1 MKGATAVLLVNS
13 LGTGGAE
20 KAVSSAARRLRLQGH
35 DLRIV
40 CLERPR
46 ERYEQADGPAV
57 EYLSSLSDSSG
68 AALKLLV
75 VPVLAFRLARY
86 IARFQ
91 VSAVMSHLF
100 RANYVNVLARLLAGA
115 AHRVFLV
122 NHTRIS
128 RLSNEGIQGRIN
140 WILCRLLYPRADL
153 VASVSVGAAIECARL
168 LRLPG
173 EKSMT
178 LYDPVDLPVTRL
190 GLRAPGKALHAIAAM
205 GRFVALKRFS
215 DLVLA
220 LSAVLPDFPHIELR
234 FIGDGPDRKR
244 IERLAA
250 DLGISGRV
258 QFLGMLQ
265 KPSEVLADCDLFV
278 STSET
283 EGFGMAIVEALA
295 AALPV
300 IASDCP
306 YGPREIL
313 SPRTDPVKLLSQDS
327 PIELAPFG
335 VLYPVGNVKALEKA
349 LRQILSDSAL
359 RDELSRKGPSRAA
372 DFSSERSTAV
382 YEKLLF
388 A

>member
-1 MKGATAVLLVNS
+1 VKGATAVLLVNS

-128 RLSNEGIQGRIN
+128 RLSN
-140 WILCRLLYPRADL
+140 
-153 VASVSVGAAIECARL
+153 
-168 LRLPG
+168 
-173 EKSMT
+173 
-178 LYDPVDLPVTRL
+178 
-190 GLRAPGKALHAIAAM
+190 
-205 GRFVALKRFS
+205 
-215 DLVLA
+215 
-220 LSAVLPDFPHIELR
+220 
-234 FIGDGPDRKR
+234 
-244 IERLAA
+244 
-250 DLGISGRV
+250 
-258 QFLGMLQ
+258 
-265 KPSEVLADCDLFV
+265 
-278 STSET
+278 
-283 EGFGMAIVEALA
+283 
-295 AALPV
+295 
-300 IASDCP
+300 
-306 YGPREIL
+306 
-313 SPRTDPVKLLSQDS
+313 
-327 PIELAPFG
+327 
-335 VLYPVGNVKALEKA
+335 
-349 LRQILSDSAL
+349 
-359 RDELSRKGPSRAA
+359 
-372 DFSSERSTAV
+372 
-382 YEKLLF
+382 
-388 A
+388 